1 MMMEFMVYGAFR
13 QEDQQSILER
23 IPQERERIKELKKQ
37 GAVVE
42 IYIASDFSG
51 VWLVMQGE
59 SQDQVQK
66 NLESLPLY
74 HYMQLTLTSLS
85 RMET

>member
-1 MMMEFMVYGAFR
+1 MIEFMVHGAFR
-13 QEDQQSILER
+13 RQDQQNILER
-23 IPQERERIKELKKQ
+23 IPKERERIKELKKQ

-42 IYIASDFSG
+42 IYIASDSSG

-59 SQDQVQK
+59 SQDEVQK

-74 HYMQLTLTSLS
+74 PYMEITMTPLS
-85 RMET
+85 RM